1 MIPSPVDQPTIDR
14 TAPAAQEASAR
25 VAPWPLPLP
34 TPDRARNAS
43 SFVQRHDGGPPF
55 ADGGEMIRGASAFA
69 HILVRVQAG
78 PPTDLSMLGRTLMR
92 SPRPRSVVRWGRIM

>member
-1 MIPSPVDQPTIDR
+1 MIPSPADQPTIDR

-25 VAPWPLPLP
+25 VAPWPLP
-34 TPDRARNAS
+34 DRARNAS
-43 SFVQRHDGGPPF
+43 SFVQRHDGGPTF
-55 ADGGEMIRGASAFA
+55 AAGGEMIRGASAFA